1 VPQQQRRRDGAEQRK
16 ALASVRTRLA
26 RVEKRMQE
34 LAAVAVELDTG
45 LADPALY
52 EPGAR
57 ARQLDLSAR
66 RARVAQETE
75 QVESEWLELTEELE
89 RAGT

>member
-1 VPQQQRRRDGAEQRK
+1 
-16 ALASVRTRLA
+16 
-26 RVEKRMQE
+26 MQE
-34 LAAVAVELDTG
+34 LAVAAAELDAS

-57 ARQLDLSAR
+57 ARQLDFSAR

-75 QVESEWLELTEELE
+75 QVESEWLELTDELE
-89 RAGT
+89 QAGT